1 MAGRINIYDQP
12 NVVTLPVKPMVNCL
26 NFMTFQNFSVR
37 RADKAL

>member
-12 NVVTLPVKPMVNCL
+12 NVVTLPVKRMVNCL

-37 RADKAL
+37 RGDKAL